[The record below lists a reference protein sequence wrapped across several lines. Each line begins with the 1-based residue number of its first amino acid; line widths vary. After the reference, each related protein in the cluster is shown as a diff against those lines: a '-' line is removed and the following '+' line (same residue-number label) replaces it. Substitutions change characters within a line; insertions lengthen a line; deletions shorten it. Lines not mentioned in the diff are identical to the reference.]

1 MIKFLVDSA
10 SDCSKENPIIDYFM
24 PVTINIDGAEY
35 KSGIELDS
43 DKFYELQATAKEF
56 PKTSQP
62 SPQDF
67 LEVFEEVKAAG
78 DELICFLISSTLS
91 GTCQGANIAK
101 GMVDYEGIYIIDSLT
116 ATHLIGILVSY
127 ARDLRD
133 QGFTAAEI
141 VEKCEALKSKVKVL
155 AGVDTLE
162 YLYKGGRM
170 SRTTAAVGSLANI
183 KPILTV
189 TPDGKVEAIGKA
201 IGRGRA
207 IQFIIDKLIANDID
221 ERFPVYSIYSAG
233 TENLE
238 ALEEK
243 LSANQVKIQERLQI
257 GPAIGAHTGPGVYG
271 VIFVTK

>member
-24 PVTINIDGAEY
+24 PVTINIDGVEY
-35 KSGIELDS
+35 KSGIELDNNR
-43 DKFYELQATAKEF
+43 FYELQATAKEF

-67 LEVFEEVKAAG
+67 VEVFEEVKQAG
-78 DELICFLISSTLS
+78 DELICFLVSSTLS
-91 GTCQGANIAK
+91 GTYQGANIAK
-101 GMVDYEGIYIIDSLT
+101 NMVDYDGIYIVDTLT
-116 ATHLIGILVSY
+116 ATHLIGLLVKY
-127 ARDLRD
+127 ASDLRSE
-133 QGFTAAEI
+133 GCTAAEI
-141 VEKCEALKSKVKVL
+141 VEKCETLKSKVKVL

-170 SRTTAAVGSLANI
+170 SRATATVGSLANI
-183 KPILTV
+183 KPVLTV
-189 TPDGKVEAIGKA
+189 TQDGTVEAIGKA

-207 IQFIIDKLIANDID
+207 IQFILDKLAANDLD
-221 ERFPVYSIYSAG
+221 QTFPVYSVYSAG
-233 TENLE
+233 AENVE

-243 LSANQVKIQERLQI
+243 LVANGFEVQQRLRL
-257 GPAIGAHTGPGVYG
+257 GPTIGAHTGPGVYG

>member
-1 MIKFLVDSA
+1 
-10 SDCSKENPIIDYFM
+10 
-24 PVTINIDGAEY
+24 
-35 KSGIELDS
+35 
-43 DKFYELQATAKEF
+43 
-56 PKTSQP
+56 
-62 SPQDF
+62 
-67 LEVFEEVKAAG
+67 
-78 DELICFLISSTLS
+78 
-91 GTCQGANIAK
+91 
-101 GMVDYEGIYIIDSLT
+101 
-116 ATHLIGILVSY
+116 
-127 ARDLRD
+127 
-133 QGFTAAEI
+133 
-141 VEKCEALKSKVKVL
+141 
-155 AGVDTLE
+155 
-162 YLYKGGRM
+162 M